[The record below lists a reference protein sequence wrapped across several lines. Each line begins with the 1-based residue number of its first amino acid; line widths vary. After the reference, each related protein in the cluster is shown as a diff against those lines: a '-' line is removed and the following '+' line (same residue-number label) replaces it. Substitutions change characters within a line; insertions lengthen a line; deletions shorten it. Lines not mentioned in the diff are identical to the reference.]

1 VIPIYWG
8 SDSSKPLVPGE
19 NAVIRF
25 DDYGSMKELIGMWP
39 PLLVVSCN
47 CTDPHLLWKFS
58 LLFPDYIQE
67 LLVDEEKYNK
77 HLEWKHKPFRKEF
90 LAEADHALST
100 FICRLSDAYILGQ
113 TFYGSQKMPKK

>member
-1 VIPIYWG
+1 LVLCLTWLVGVIPIYWG

-25 DDYGSMKELIGMWP
+25 DDYGSMKELI
-39 PLLVVSCN
+39 
-47 CTDPHLLWKFS
+47 
-58 LLFPDYIQE
+58 DYIQE

-100 FICRLSDAYILGQ
+100 FICRLSDAYMLGQ